1 MANKVS
7 NDRKEFAE
15 ALYMQGSAQNTIA
28 EKVGVSANTIGKWV
42 KDGCWAEKR
51 SAQTLTRKEVVNNVL
66 RSLNKLAEKL
76 GDADLSEV
84 SGLADQIA
92 KLSAT
97 ISKLDKEASVV
108 DFIECFMAFGRWL
121 EYQAETD
128 PEITSE
134 FRKLVNKYQN
144 KYILELLG
152 SKL

>member
-7 NDRKEFAE
+7 NDKKEFAE
-15 ALYMQGSAQNTIA
+15 ALFMQGMPQNSIA
-28 EKVGVSANTIGKWV
+28 DKVGVSANTIGKWV

-51 SAQTLTRKEVVNNVL
+51 SAQTLTRREVVNNLL
-66 RSLNKLAEKL
+66 RSLNNLAEKL
-76 GDADLSEV
+76 GEADISKA

-92 KLSAT
+92 KLSSTVAR
-97 ISKLDKEASVV
+97 LDKEASVV

-128 PEITSE
+128 PEITAE
-134 FRKLVNKYQN
+134 FRKKVNKYQN

-152 SKL
+152 SKF

>member
-7 NDRKEFAE
+7 NDKKEFAE
-15 ALYMQGSAQNTIA
+15 ALFMQGMPQNSIA
-28 EKVGVSANTIGKWV
+28 DKVGVSANTIGKWV

-51 SAQTLTRKEVVNNVL
+51 SAQTLTRREVVNNLL
-66 RSLNKLAEKL
+66 RSLNNLAEKL
-76 GDADLSEV
+76 GEADISKA

-92 KLSAT
+92 KLSSTVAR
-97 ISKLDKEASVV
+97 LDKEASVV

-128 PEITSE
+128 PEITAE
-134 FRKLVNKYQN
+134 FRKMVNKYQN

-152 SKL
+152 SKF